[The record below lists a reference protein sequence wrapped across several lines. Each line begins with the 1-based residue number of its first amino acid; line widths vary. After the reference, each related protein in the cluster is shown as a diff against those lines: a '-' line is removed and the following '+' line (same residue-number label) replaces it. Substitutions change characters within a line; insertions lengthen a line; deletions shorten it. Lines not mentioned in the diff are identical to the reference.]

1 MNNQIDTWV
10 LEDGERI
17 GLLSL
22 TLLED
27 NDIEE
32 VIDRLE
38 TDSGLRVVTR

>member
-10 LEDGERI
+10 FEDGERI

>member
-1 MNNQIDTWV
+1 MDNQIDTWI

-27 NDIEE
+27 NDVEE